1 MLRAL
6 SLFVVGVCANV
17 LVGLPAFAQSQSKSR

>member
-6 SLFVVGVCANV
+6 SLFVVGVCATFSSGCRRLRNRQ
-17 LVGLPAFAQSQSKSR
+17 PKSR

>member
-6 SLFVVGVCANV
+6 SLFVVGVCATV
-17 LVGLPAFAQSQSKSR
+17 LVDLPALRNHQSKSR